1 MNITP
6 RSNIANKVRN
16 TNLPTTKGLMALF
29 EVISNSIH
37 AINEAK
43 GKNLISDNG
52 KISIKIC
59 PYKVIFIKKVFVFSS
74 YV

>member
-1 MNITP
+1 MIITP

-43 GKNLISDNG
+43 AKKTISGNG
-52 KISIKIC
+52 KISVKIG
-59 PYKVIFIKKVFVFSS
+59 F
-74 YV
+74 